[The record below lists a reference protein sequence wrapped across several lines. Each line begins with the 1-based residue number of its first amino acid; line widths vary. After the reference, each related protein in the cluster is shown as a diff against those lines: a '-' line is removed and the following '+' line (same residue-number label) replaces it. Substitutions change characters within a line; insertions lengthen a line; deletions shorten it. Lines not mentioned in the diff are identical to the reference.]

1 MAGSFADAR
10 RGTLVIVAL
19 QLAVTALA
27 ALAAGVLAGWQAG
40 YSALLGGA
48 INAVASLYMAM
59 TLFAGGLGAAP
70 AGWFVR
76 FLVGEA
82 MKFVITVVLFILAIV
97 VLKAAFLPLILAYI
111 ATFVAYWVGL
121 LRISFRR
128 AA

>member
-59 TLFAGGLGAAP
+59 TLFAGGWARRRQG
-70 AGWFVR
+70 GSCVFW
-76 FLVGEA
+76 
-82 MKFVITVVLFILAIV
+82 
-97 VLKAAFLPLILAYI
+97 
-111 ATFVAYWVGL
+111 WVKP
-121 LRISFRR
+121 
-128 AA
+128 